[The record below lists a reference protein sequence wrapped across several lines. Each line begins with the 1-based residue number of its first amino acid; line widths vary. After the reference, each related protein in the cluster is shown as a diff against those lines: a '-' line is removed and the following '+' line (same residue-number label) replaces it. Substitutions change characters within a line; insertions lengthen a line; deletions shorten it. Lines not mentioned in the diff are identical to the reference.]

1 MRRSGRGAV
10 LMIAVGIV
18 LLASMVVVAS
28 AQTDDNTVRGE
39 PKLDVYVPHDELTPG
54 TADEVTLQIAND
66 GKISWGGSSSP
77 ETVTTARNVRV
88 EIEDIDSPL
97 SVETE
102 TQAIGAVTTDKPGE
116 AEIVIRVPND
126 SDPGEYSI
134 DVRLRYSHTSSY
146 SPSSGVTQDRTR
158 SVRRTVDIVVEDR
171 PRFELQSAGSDV
183 QVGGAGTIAVEVEN
197 VGSADAHDLDVTV
210 EPTSPN
216 VVIGDPAS
224 DTARIY
230 RLDAGNSTIVP
241 YDVLVRSGTT
251 ARNFTMDAHVE
262 YDDPDGIRS
271 TQGDR
276 SFGFQPV
283 GEQDFTVDIDAST
296 LRVGETGT
304 IDGTIRNDGP
314 LSVEDLSLVLDEGQF
329 EPRSRSYSIGE
340 LDEGET
346 ANFQFR
352 AVVPHSTDPVPQRID
367 LVTRY
372 RTTGDAE
379 LFTNESIHVPV
390 ADRRDAVAV
399 RAIDS
404 EFAAGESGVLE
415 LEATNQRDVEIRDVH
430 VRLAVDDPLES
441 DFRSTVISSLEPGE
455 TGRVAFDLEVDSDAP
470 ESQYPTTIEIE
481 YNDPDDEPAT
491 VRPSIVE
498 VVVTES
504 DGAFVGIELLV
515 FAVVAILAVGVFVW
529 LYRR

>member
-1 MRRSGRGAV
+1 M
-10 LMIAVGIV
+10 
-18 LLASMVVVAS
+18 
-28 AQTDDNTVRGE
+28 
-39 PKLDVYVPHDELTPG
+39 
-54 TADEVTLQIAND
+54 
-66 GKISWGGSSSP
+66 
-77 ETVTTARNVRV
+77 
-88 EIEDIDSPL
+88 
-97 SVETE
+97 ETE
-102 TQAIGAVTTDKPGE
+102 TQTIGAVTTDKPGE
-116 AEIVIRVPND
+116 AAIVIRVPND

-158 SVRRTVDIVVEDR
+158 SVRRTVDLVVEDR

-340 LDEGET
+340 LD
-346 ANFQFR
+346 
-352 AVVPHSTDPVPQRID
+352 
-367 LVTRY
+367 
-372 RTTGDAE
+372 
-379 LFTNESIHVPV
+379 
-390 ADRRDAVAV
+390 
-399 RAIDS
+399 
-404 EFAAGESGVLE
+404 
-415 LEATNQRDVEIRDVH
+415 
-430 VRLAVDDPLES
+430 
-441 DFRSTVISSLEPGE
+441 
-455 TGRVAFDLEVDSDAP
+455 
-470 ESQYPTTIEIE
+470 
-481 YNDPDDEPAT
+481 
-491 VRPSIVE
+491 
-498 VVVTES
+498 
-504 DGAFVGIELLV
+504 
-515 FAVVAILAVGVFVW
+515 
-529 LYRR
+529 